1 VRQVLLPEYTDNEN
15 DLITLGIFLRKLKYL
30 KKFELL
36 PYHRLAI
43 TKYKDLKIKNQIANI
58 HEPTKAM
65 VQKAK
70 QLIAGK

>member
-1 VRQVLLPEYTDNEN
+1 VPGYTDNQH
-15 DLITLGIFLRKLKYL
+15 DLKMLGKFIKNLKYL

-43 TKYKDLKIKNQIANI
+43 EKYRLLKIKNKIINVK
-58 HEPTKAM
+58 EPTKQM
-65 VQKAK
+65 IIKAK